1 MSRLLNF
8 FRRAPNR
15 PLTTAEFLVD
25 AGITA
30 VAVYSSFALIA
41 HHVVAAANSEGP
53 SMYPTMSSTLSY
65 TIYLRRHRHGRNI
78 QVGDVVVFENPV
90 FLRERAIKRVIGMP
104 GDYVVRDPAQSPTVG
119 GAPVVPT
126 TDIMTAAARE
136 EPTMVQVPE
145 GHVWLAGDNLSYSRD
160 SRFYGPL
167 PMALIQGKC
176 IYNGDGWFN
185 WTSLKGEAHLQPV
198 LEPNQT
204 SFEPVS
210 AQAVLQGAKPD

>member
-1 MSRLLNF
+1 VGLLTQ
-8 FRRAPNR
+8 P
-15 PLTTAEFLVD
+15 FL
-25 AGITA
+25 
-30 VAVYSSFALIA
+30 LLKKQ
-41 HHVVAAANSEGP
+41 NSEGP

-65 TIYLRRHRHGRNI
+65 TIYLRRHRHGKNI

-119 GAPVVPT
+119 GAPVVPAAPAPAAGIT
-126 TDIMTAAARE
+126 TAAAARE

-185 WTSLKGEAHLQPV
+185 WTSLKGEAHLHPV
-198 LEPNQT
+198 LEPDQT
-204 SFEPVS
+204 SLEPVLEPDQTSLEPVS